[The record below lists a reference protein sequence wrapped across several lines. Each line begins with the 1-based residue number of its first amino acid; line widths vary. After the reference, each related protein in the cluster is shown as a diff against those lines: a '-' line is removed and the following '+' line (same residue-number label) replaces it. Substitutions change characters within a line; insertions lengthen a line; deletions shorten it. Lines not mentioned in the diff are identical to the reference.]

1 MSIKNLTAGQKKAL
15 LISLSNQS
23 SPMTTGEKALL
34 KQLKED
40 AIEIVETAQGWPVQK
55 LGNKVRQIDLDT
67 FGEDYRN
74 CWIKLQESEKGVFFY
89 SAYFG
94 KRIYLKDI
102 YFLA

>member
-1 MSIKNLTAGQKKAL
+1 MNIKNLTDGQKEAL

-23 SPMTTGEKALL
+23 SPMTTGEKSLL

-40 AIEIVETAQGWPVQK
+40 AIEIVETAKGWSVQK
-55 LGNKVRQIDLDT
+55 LGNKVRQINIDT

-74 CWIKLQESEKGVFFY
+74 CWVKLQESGKGIFFY

-94 KRIYLKDI
+94 KRIYLKD
-102 YFLA
+102 